1 MEIPHVQLP
10 NEAAVLCLVAIY
22 VLFFFPPGGIFI
34 PNSAEKQTSYA
45 ESVSKQPV
53 VSRAAGYGRY
63 TRP

>member
-1 MEIPHVQLP
+1 MYSFPMRLP
-10 NEAAVLCLVAIY
+10 RAGCSALLGGRLC
-22 VLFFFPPGGIFI
+22 FFLPPGGIFVS
-34 PNSAEKQTSYA
+34 NSAEKQTLYA